1 MAILPAYQVLHFIG
15 IHPIPCPQMRKVKR
29 ATKLEKMYIT
39 WKLYRM
45 RKHDGMLIFWP
56 AYFEKNLTRLQG
68 RKVPSNL
75 AASNVTLK
83 ILEMAAES
91 SGFEYE
97 SELDKQYSRG
107 YSDKSGYILVSN
119 PENHKKKRVL
129 LMLAKGVRRAVAQR
143 ESARMAAEMK
153 KKGKKKRRK

>member
-1 MAILPAYQVLHFIG
+1 M
-15 IHPIPCPQMRKVKR
+15 KKR
-29 ATKLEKMYIT
+29 
-39 WKLYRM
+39 
-45 RKHDGMLIFWP
+45 DGMLIVWP
-56 AYFEKNLTRLQG
+56 AYFEKNISRMQG
-68 RKVPSNL
+68 RKIPNNL

-97 SELDKQYSRG
+97 SEPDKQYPRG
-107 YSDKSGYILVSN
+107 FSDKNGYLLVDN

-143 ESARMAAEMK
+143 ESARLTAEKK

>member
-1 MAILPAYQVLHFIG
+1 
-15 IHPIPCPQMRKVKR
+15 
-29 ATKLEKMYIT
+29 
-39 WKLYRM
+39 M
-45 RKHDGMLIFWP
+45 RKHDGMLIVWP
-56 AYFEKNLTRLQG
+56 AYFEKDFSRMQG
-68 RKVPSNL
+68 RKIPSNL

-91 SGFEYE
+91 SGFEFE
-97 SELDKQYSRG
+97 SESSKQYPRG
-107 YSDKSGYILVSN
+107 FSDKNGYLLVAN

-143 ESARMAAEMK
+143 ESARLEVEK

>member
-1 MAILPAYQVLHFIG
+1 
-15 IHPIPCPQMRKVKR
+15 
-29 ATKLEKMYIT
+29 
-39 WKLYRM
+39 
-45 RKHDGMLIFWP
+45 MLVIWP
-56 AYFEKNLTRLQG
+56 AYFEKDLTRNQG
-68 RKVPSNL
+68 RKIPSNL

-97 SELDKQYSRG
+97 VEPDKQYPRG
-107 YSDKSGYILVSN
+107 FTEKNGYLLVTN

-143 ESARMAAEMK
+143 ESARLTAEK
-153 KKGKKKRRK
+153 KKGKGKKRKKRGK

>member
-1 MAILPAYQVLHFIG
+1 MKFIVHFL
-15 IHPIPCPQMRKVKR
+15 QKRKIKS
-29 ATKLEKMYIT
+29 ATKLERMYIT
-39 WKLYRM
+39 WKKVTM
-45 RKHDGMLIFWP
+45 RKHDGMLIVWP
-56 AYFEKNLTRLQG
+56 AYFEKNFSRMQG
-68 RKVPSNL
+68 RKIPSNL

-91 SGFEYE
+91 SGFEFE
-97 SELDKQYSRG
+97 SEPSKQYPRG
-107 YSDKSGYILVSN
+107 FSDKNGYLLVAN

-143 ESARMAAEMK
+143 ESARLEIEK

>member
-1 MAILPAYQVLHFIG
+1 
-15 IHPIPCPQMRKVKR
+15 MRKR
-29 ATKLEKMYIT
+29 
-39 WKLYRM
+39 
-45 RKHDGMLIFWP
+45 DGMLVVWP
-56 AYFEKNLTRLQG
+56 SYFDKDLSRLQG
-68 RKVPSNL
+68 RRIPTNL

-91 SGFEYE
+91 SGFDYE
-97 SELDKQYSRG
+97 SEPDKQYPRG
-107 YSDKSGYILVSN
+107 FSDKNGYLVISN

-143 ESARMAAEMK
+143 ESARLAAEK

>member
-1 MAILPAYQVLHFIG
+1 
-15 IHPIPCPQMRKVKR
+15 MRKIKR
-29 ATKLEKMYIT
+29 TSKLERVYRT
-39 WKLYRM
+39 WKQGIM
-45 RKHDGMLIFWP
+45 RKHDGMLIVWP
-56 AYFEKNLTRLQG
+56 AYFEKNFSRMQG
-68 RKVPSNL
+68 RRIPNNL

-91 SGFEYE
+91 SGFEFE
-97 SELDKQYSRG
+97 SEPDKQYPRG
-107 YSDKSGYILVSN
+107 FSDKNGYLLVAN

-143 ESARMAAEMK
+143 ESARLATEK

>member
-1 MAILPAYQVLHFIG
+1 
-15 IHPIPCPQMRKVKR
+15 MRKR
-29 ATKLEKMYIT
+29 
-39 WKLYRM
+39 
-45 RKHDGMLIFWP
+45 DGILVIWP
-56 AYFEKNLTRLQG
+56 AYFEKDLSRMQG
-68 RKVPSNL
+68 RKIPSNL

-97 SELDKQYSRG
+97 IDPDKQYPRG
-107 YSDKSGYILVSN
+107 HTGKNGYLLIAN

-143 ESARMAAEMK
+143 ESARLAAERK
-153 KKGKKKRRK
+153 KKGKGKKTKRK

>member
-1 MAILPAYQVLHFIG
+1 
-15 IHPIPCPQMRKVKR
+15 MRKIKR
-29 ATKLEKMYIT
+29 TSELVNSDGT
-39 WKLYRM
+39 WKQ
-45 RKHDGMLIFWP
+45 DGMRRRSGILVVWP
-56 AYFEKNLTRLQG
+56 AYFEKSLTRMQG
-68 RKVPSNL
+68 RRIPTNL

-97 SELDKQYSRG
+97 SEPDKEYPRG
-107 YSDKSGYILVSN
+107 SSEHDGYLLVAN

-143 ESARMAAEMK
+143 ESARLAAEK
-153 KKGKKKRRK
+153 KKGKGKKKRRK

>member
-1 MAILPAYQVLHFIG
+1 
-15 IHPIPCPQMRKVKR
+15 
-29 ATKLEKMYIT
+29 
-39 WKLYRM
+39 
-45 RKHDGMLIFWP
+45 MLIFWP

-97 SELDKQYSRG
+97 SELDKQYPRG